1 MKCAALISC
10 LAFVTLEDILAC
22 RSQRGTGVTNN
33 INYGS
38 VPLKPFPSTCIDV
51 HLPSICLWKKK
62 TKLSGSAGNLT
73 KCKYYKKGW
82 GGKCDAWIIKA
93 RHLSGTCEYLHA
105 QTMQAS
111 KEIQIENVEVVFLPG
126 NDLFVKWSGMWP
138 CKLFARHTKQVGIQ
152 ASCPRTL

>member
-51 HLPSICLWKKK
+51 HLLSICPWKKK
-62 TKLSGSAGNLT
+62 KKERKLSGSAGNLT

-82 GGKCDAWIIKA
+82 GGKCDVWIIKA

-111 KEIQIENVEVVFLPG
+111 KQAKRYKSRML
-126 NDLFVKWSGMWP
+126 KWCSCQETTCLLNGLVCGRAAM
-138 CKLFARHTKQVGIQ
+138 Q
-152 ASCPRTL
+152 AVRPP